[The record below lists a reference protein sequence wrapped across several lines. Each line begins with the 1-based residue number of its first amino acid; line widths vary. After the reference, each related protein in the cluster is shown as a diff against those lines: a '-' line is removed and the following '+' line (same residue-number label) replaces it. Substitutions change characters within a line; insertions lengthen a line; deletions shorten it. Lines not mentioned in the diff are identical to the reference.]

1 MISFDNISHWYAD
14 KGRQQ
19 PPVLSNLSFEV
30 ASGEF
35 LCLLGPSGCGK
46 TTLLNLLAGFFPPSQ
61 GHVLVHGQEIQGPEP
76 ERGVVFQEAALFPWL
91 TVAENV
97 AFGLRVQGRK
107 GAGLTEAVS
116 AALHQ
121 VGLEAHARKYPS
133 MLSGGMR
140 QRAAIARV
148 LALEPKILL
157 MDEPFSALDVNS
169 REHLEDEV
177 LRIWQERCCTVVYV
191 THDVEEAL
199 YLADRVLILGC
210 PEDSLSLERRIAL
223 ARPRDRSSGPFLDWK
238 RELRQHLMHLPCC
251 LKPVCSNE
259 PGTRGGLE

>member
-1 MISFDNISHWYAD
+1 MIVFENVSHWYAD
-14 KGRQQ
+14 RGRHQAQ
-19 PPVLSNLSFEV
+19 VISDLSFAV
-30 ASGEF
+30 AAGEF

-46 TTLLNLLAGFFPPSQ
+46 TTLLNLLAGFFPPSR
-61 GHVLVHGQEIQGPEP
+61 GRVLVYGREVQGPGP

-97 AFGLRVQGRK
+97 AFGLRVQGKK
-107 GAGLTEAVS
+107 GAGLS
-116 AALHQ
+116 AAVDAALYQ
-121 VGLEAHARKYPS
+121 VGLEGHARKYPA

-140 QRAAIARV
+140 QRVAIARV

-177 LRIWQERCCTVVYV
+177 LRIWKERCCTVVYV

-199 YLADRVLILGC
+199 YLADRVLVLGG
-210 PEDSLSLERRIAL
+210 PEEGFCLERRITL
-223 ARPRDRSSGPFLDWK
+223 ARPRDRTGAAFLNWK
-238 RELRQHLMHLPCC
+238 RELRQQLMRLPCC
-251 LKPVCSNE
+251 LKPAS
-259 PGTRGGLE
+259 RQ